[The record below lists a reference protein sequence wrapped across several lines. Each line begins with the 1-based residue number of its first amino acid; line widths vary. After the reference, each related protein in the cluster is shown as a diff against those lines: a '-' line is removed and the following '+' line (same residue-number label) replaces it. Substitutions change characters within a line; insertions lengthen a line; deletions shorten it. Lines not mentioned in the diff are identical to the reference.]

1 MKIGRCRLLESP
13 YPARDE
19 AFFILYAKCKGYN
32 RTPTLTSI
40 AKVGAAFWGSRLG
53 SPSFFI
59 IMAYFFAVT
68 RGVKLWKNC
77 VSGKNV
83 VY

>member
-19 AFFILYAKCKGYN
+19 AFFVLYA
-32 RTPTLTSI
+32 I
-40 AKVGAAFWGSRLG
+40 G

-59 IMAYFFAVT
+59 IMAHFFAVT
-68 RGVKLWKNC
+68 RGDKIMEKLRQRQKCGILNYIKITGEHC
-77 VSGKNV
+77 
-83 VY
+83 YDLCRIYAAC